1 MAKKNAEIS
10 SRKQKRKKSKRV
22 PIIVGLVVVI
32 LLGAGGYFVWQMVSN
47 PGTNPTT
54 TTNNNAKPL
63 TEQQKAYLASYE
75 KLKPFSGTEE
85 EAQLAMQNFVV
96 QFFTLS
102 NVETLDQ
109 MGGLDFIMPGTV
121 DEFKVNASGTYLFR
135 LEELKEMYG
144 LANLPT
150 VDTVTI
156 NEGTLEATDN
166 WVNQGN
172 KNYSGYKATVTITY
186 ADPQSSSANNL
197 IDSFPT
203 QVEINVF
210 YDSDAGAWYVY
221 DTKVI

>member
-1 MAKKNAEIS
+1 MAKKNVEIS
-10 SRKQKRKKSKRV
+10 SRKQKRKKNKRL
-22 PIIVGLVVVI
+22 PIIIGMVVVI
-32 LLGAGGYFVWQMVSN
+32 LLGVGGYFVWQMFSN
-47 PGTNPTT
+47 PTPPTT
-54 TTNNNAKPL
+54 GSTNNNAKVL

-102 NVETLDQ
+102 NVETLEQ

-156 NEGTLEATDN
+156 NEGTLEATES
-166 WVNQGN
+166 WVNQGD
-172 KNYSGYKATVTITY
+172 KNYPGYKATVTITY
-186 ADPQSSSANNL
+186 ANPESSSANNL
-197 IDSFPT
+197 TDSFPT
-203 QVEINVF
+203 QVNITVF
-210 YDSDAGAWYVY
+210 YDSEAGAWYVY
-221 DTKVI
+221 ETNVV